1 MDILYLFHHI
11 HHKGQN
17 HAVHHCGG
25 THGKIDADVDYSIQH
40 CSCGKHSINKKFV
53 VGHGTGENFDTIKI
67 EIKFLEKCPDG
78 GWHIESGIK
87 G

>member
-1 MDILYLFHHI
+1 
-11 HHKGQN
+11 
-17 HAVHHCGG
+17 
-25 THGKIDADVDYSIQH
+25 VDYSIQH